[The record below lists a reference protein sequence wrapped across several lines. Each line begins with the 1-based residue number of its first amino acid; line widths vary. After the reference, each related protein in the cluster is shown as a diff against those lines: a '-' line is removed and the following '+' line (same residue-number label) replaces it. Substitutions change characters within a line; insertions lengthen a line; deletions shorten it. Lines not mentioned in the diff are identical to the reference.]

1 MHCWMGLH
9 FHGRIDYNGVTVTF
23 SLELLEWDL
32 TFSAFW
38 YLGHQKILLGRDL
51 KMGRFVLN

>member
-9 FHGRIDYNGVTVTF
+9 FHGRIDYDGVTVTF

-32 TFSAFW
+32 DLVFGASENSA
-38 YLGHQKILLGRDL
+38 R
-51 KMGRFVLN
+51 